1 LPIIRTM
8 IIIKIKILEEIM
20 GSITIN
26 EGVDLGQ
33 IPEDV
38 QGEEEAMI
46 GTMKIQMVASIS
58 RMRDMTVG
66 KVVGVLVAQ
75 AF

>member
-8 IIIKIKILEEIM
+8 IIIKIKIMEEIM

>member
-8 IIIKIKILEEIM
+8 IIIKIKIMEEIM

-58 RMRDMTVG
+58 RMRDMAVG

>member
-1 LPIIRTM
+1 MPIIRTM
-8 IIIKIKILEEIM
+8 IIIKIKMLEEIM